1 MKQSIARKFMFLYY
15 IYSFYHIIFRPFSW
29 IKIIR
34 RQKLNIKT
42 TTRLYIPVYKED
54 QKIALITK
62 IYYFIKMI
70 YLVQDIAIHTKNKP
84 LSNGKQKKKYVKLK
98 TFSWLKTN
106 QFVNIQDVENKIQ
119 FRLDLNKTNLVQ
131 SISFN
136 LMLRY
141 GSSSVLM

>member
-15 IYSFYHIIFRPFSW
+15 IYSFYHIIFRSFSW
-29 IKIIR
+29 IKVIR